1 MFGLDALVRGRLARI
16 ACGTLAGMLSL
27 LLAASP
33 AQAQQPAAQAQQA
46 AAVTTEFGP
55 DGGFTLFFVK
65 ADKVADFEAFM
76 AKFKEA
82 LQKSEKPERK
92 QQATG
97 WKLFKSADPPAPGA
111 PGALYIFM
119 IDPVVKGADYT
130 VGNILF
136 EAFPKEAAEI
146 YKQFSGALAQ
156 GLSQVKLALV
166 QDFGK

>member
-16 ACGTLAGMLSL
+16 ACGTLAGMMSL
-27 LLAASP
+27 LLAP
-33 AQAQQPAAQAQQA
+33 AQAAAQQPAAQAQQ

-65 ADKVADFEAFM
+65 ADKVAEFEGFM

-97 WKLFKSADPPAPGA
+97 WKLFKSADPPAAGA

-119 IDPVVKGADYT
+119 IDPAVKGADYT
-130 VGNILF
+130 IGNILF

-156 GLSQVKLALV
+156 GLSQVKLAIVL
-166 QDFGK
+166 DFGK